1 MCGRGAGASRR
12 GTTWASIR
20 CAKRRRRSRYDVW
33 WDALVLTYTGDGCGI
48 PMGASYVDVLRW
60 LPQMRPYGGPADGEF
75 RDMVFAIT
83 HLVYTL
89 NDYNRYRLSPE
100 WLPDEFEFLREN
112 LKAPV
117 A

>member
-20 CAKRRRRSRYDVW
+20 CAKRQLGEHGGQGAGRFGARASRGFDPLREAPPAGARSRYDVW
-33 WDALVLTYTGDGCGI
+33 CDALVLTYTGDGCGI

-75 RDMVFAIT
+75 RDMV
-83 HLVYTL
+83 
-89 NDYNRYRLSPE
+89 
-100 WLPDEFEFLREN
+100 
-112 LKAPV
+112 
-117 A
+117 